1 MPSSQENNETITTFT
16 LSFGGI
22 EFCLSPSIAV
32 SRSSD
37 YVDDAARSAAVMS
50 IAKIRDGEVSIDL
63 NGFVGTLRV
72 RDRNAV
78 VRADVVVAATT
89 ESPIIGRN
97 DDEDDD
103 RRTRSGAG
111 GLPSSLRDDG
121 TSGAAGAA
129 AAAAAAAAPPN
140 PVEDTPSP
148 NEKGRAVGGGEE
160 ADEEEEEE
168 EEEKPTK
175 AGGGGV
181 GRRKKGRQQKLDFFG
196 RNGNKR
202 GLVVASKVSVFLF
215 RSDIADGRMHVIL
228 FSIVCAIRF
237 SLSHKNFVLRQLK
250 NQATPHPSVAPTQ
263 RESSIRRRKLPTEE
277 GRSPARATTRRRRR
291 RRRRMRHLRQTTT
304 LQSSKISSKRSRG
317 TTTRAIAMHWQRS
330 PA

>member
-22 EFCLSPSIAV
+22 EFCLSPSSAV
-32 SRSSD
+32 SRSSNDDDDD
-37 YVDDAARSAAVMS
+37 YVDDAARRAAVMS

-72 RDRNAV
+72 WDRNAV

-89 ESPIIGRN
+89 EKSPIIGRN

-111 GLPSSLRDDG
+111 GLTSSSRDDG
-121 TSGAAGAA
+121 TSNAA
-129 AAAAAAAAPPN
+129 AAAVAAEAAPPN

-148 NEKGRAVGGGEE
+148 NAKGRAVGGGEE

-168 EEEKPTK
+168 KPAK
-175 AGGGGV
+175 ADG
-181 GRRKKGRQQKLDFFG
+181 GRRKKGQQQKLDFFG

-202 GLVVASKVSVFLF
+202 GRVASKVSERCFF
-215 RSDIADGRMHVIL
+215 SFDSRMTNACPS
-228 FSIVCAIRF
+228 FIVCAIRF
-237 SLSHKNFVLRQLK
+237 SLAKNFVFSRHLK
-250 NQATPHPSVAPTQ
+250 NQAPPHPSVAPTQ
-263 RESSIRRRKLPTEE
+263 RESSIRKRKLPTE
-277 GRSPARATTRRRRR
+277 GRSPARAT
-291 RRRRMRHLRQTTT
+291 RRRRMRHRRQTTT
-304 LQSSKISSKRSRG
+304 LQSSKISSKRSRR
-317 TTTRAIAMHWQRS
+317 TTTRARAMH
-330 PA
+330 

>member
-78 VRADVVVAATT
+78 VHADVVVAATT
-89 ESPIIGRN
+89 ESLIIGRN
-97 DDEDDD
+97 DDEDDG

-129 AAAAAAAAPPN
+129 AVAAAAPPN

-175 AGGGGV
+175 AGGGG
-181 GRRKKGRQQKLDFFG
+181 GGRKKGRQQKLDFFG

-215 RSDIADGRMHVIL
+215 RSDRRMDECMPYYFPSFVPFVFPSHAKTL
-228 FSIVCAIRF
+228 FSD
-237 SLSHKNFVLRQLK
+237 N
-250 NQATPHPSVAPTQ
+250 
-263 RESSIRRRKLPTEE
+263 
-277 GRSPARATTRRRRR
+277 
-291 RRRRMRHLRQTTT
+291 
-304 LQSSKISSKRSRG
+304 
-317 TTTRAIAMHWQRS
+317 
-330 PA
+330 